1 MHRLLLT
8 KQNMKHDTTLDAN
21 VYYSNTKGSTWGVK
35 LPVGTRHAYERVPFR
50 EAYPDFTKWVDSK
63 GASNQKWY
71 ENFVDEKTIRYW

>member
-1 MHRLLLT
+1 MQMFIIQIPKVPL
-8 KQNMKHDTTLDAN
+8 
-21 VYYSNTKGSTWGVK
+21 GGVK

-63 GASNQKWY
+63 GVSNQKWY

>member
-1 MHRLLLT
+1 MAGAPLRVV
-8 KQNMKHDTTLDAN
+8 MKSGGCQENWAS
-21 VYYSNTKGSTWGVK
+21 YR
-35 LPVGTRHAYERVPFR
+35 TRYRVPFR